1 MILRTFCRRVME
13 DQSIRGPSIPH
24 IWNKDVVL
32 TLALAF
38 ERILDADV
46 RSGGVR
52 REKNSRKQLRRP
64 PTLQKSE
71 MMM

>member
-1 MILRTFCRRVME
+1 ME

-32 TLALAF
+32 TSALAF

-46 RSGGVR
+46 ISGGVR